1 MQHNN
6 FYTFRFI
13 AIITFVAS
21 LLLAL
26 ASTQLKELQEFNV
39 ELDKKKNILKCIG
52 KDVALM
58 NAGSIIREYKNNI
71 RNIILNFNGDIAAN
85 ISSENLELVQNK
97 STGQI
102 NYFIDNVEYLPA
114 YKSSNPEA
122 FIIPI
127 SGKGLWSTLYGYF
140 ALEKDLNTVMGIT
153 FYKHGETPGLGG
165 EVEKKWFQENF
176 VGKKI
181 FDLTGE
187 LVSIKV
193 VKGKVNDVYSGE
205 ALNHGVDGISGATIT
220 SRGVSDFLKRDLLR
234 YGQYMKNNRTN

>member
-1 MQHNN
+1 M
-6 FYTFRFI
+6 
-13 AIITFVAS
+13 VS

-26 ASTQLKELQEFNV
+26 TSTQLKNLQEFNI

-52 KDVALM
+52 KDLSLM
-58 NAGSIIREYKNNI
+58 NADAIFKEYKSNI
-71 RNIILNFNGDIAAN
+71 SNIILNSNGDIAAN
-85 ISSENLELVQNK
+85 IASENLESVPNK
-97 STGQI
+97 STGEVK
-102 NYFIDNVEYLPA
+102 YFLNNIEYLPA

-127 SGKGLWSTLYGYF
+127 SGKGLWSTLFGYF
-140 ALEKDLNTVMGIT
+140 ALEMDLNTVIGIT

-165 EVEKKWFQENF
+165 EVEKKWFQNNF

-181 FDLTGE
+181 FNQTGE

>member
-1 MQHNN
+1 
-6 FYTFRFI
+6 
-13 AIITFVAS
+13 VVS

-26 ASTQLKELQEFNV
+26 TSTQLKNLQEFNI

-52 KDVALM
+52 KDLSLM
-58 NAGSIIREYKNNI
+58 NADAIFKEYKSNI
-71 RNIILNFNGDIAAN
+71 SNIILNSNGDIAAN
-85 ISSENLELVQNK
+85 IASENLESVPNK
-97 STGQI
+97 STGEVK
-102 NYFIDNVEYLPA
+102 YFLNNIEYLPA

-127 SGKGLWSTLYGYF
+127 SGKGLWSTLFGYF
-140 ALEKDLNTVMGIT
+140 ALEMDLNTVIGIT

-165 EVEKKWFQENF
+165 EVEKKWFQNNF

-181 FDLTGE
+181 FNQTGE

-193 VKGKVNDVYSGE
+193 VKGKVNDVYFGE

-220 SRGVSDFLKRDLLR
+220 SRGVSYFLKRDLLK
-234 YGQYMKNNRTN
+234 YEQYLKNNRMN

>member
-1 MQHNN
+1 M
-6 FYTFRFI
+6 
-13 AIITFVAS
+13 VS

-26 ASTQLKELQEFNV
+26 TSTQLKNLQEFNI

-52 KDVALM
+52 KDLSLM
-58 NAGSIIREYKNNI
+58 NADAIFKEYKSNI
-71 RNIILNFNGDIAAN
+71 SNIILNSNGDIAAN
-85 ISSENLELVQNK
+85 IASEYLESVPNK
-97 STGQI
+97 STGEVK
-102 NYFIDNVEYLPA
+102 YFLNNIEYLPA

-127 SGKGLWSTLYGYF
+127 SGKGLWSTLFGYF
-140 ALEKDLNTVMGIT
+140 ALEMDLNTVIGIT

-165 EVEKKWFQENF
+165 EVEKKWFQNNF

-181 FDLTGE
+181 FNQTGE

-205 ALNHGVDGISGATIT
+205 ALNHGVDGISGATVT
-220 SRGVSDFLKRDLLR
+220 SRGVSDFLKRDLLK
-234 YGQYMKNNRTN
+234 YEQYLKNNRMN

>member
-1 MQHNN
+1 M
-6 FYTFRFI
+6 
-13 AIITFVAS
+13 VS

-26 ASTQLKELQEFNV
+26 TSTQLKNLQEFNI

-52 KDVALM
+52 KDLSLM
-58 NAGSIIREYKNNI
+58 NADAIFKEYKSNI
-71 RNIILNFNGDIAAN
+71 SNIILNSNGDIAAN
-85 ISSENLELVQNK
+85 IASENLESVPNK
-97 STGQI
+97 STGEVK
-102 NYFIDNVEYLPA
+102 YFLNNIEYLPA

-127 SGKGLWSTLYGYF
+127 SGKGLWSTLFGYF
-140 ALEKDLNTVMGIT
+140 ALEMDLNTVIGIT

-165 EVEKKWFQENF
+165 EVEKEWFQNNF

-181 FDLTGE
+181 FNQTGE

-220 SRGVSDFLKRDLLR
+220 SRGVSYFLKRDLLK
-234 YGQYMKNNRTN
+234 YEQYLKNNRMN

>member
-1 MQHNN
+1 M
-6 FYTFRFI
+6 
-13 AIITFVAS
+13 VS

-26 ASTQLKELQEFNV
+26 TSTQLKNLQEFNI

-52 KDVALM
+52 KDLSLM
-58 NAGSIIREYKNNI
+58 NADAIFKEYKSNI
-71 RNIILNFNGDIAAN
+71 SNIILNSNGDVAAN
-85 ISSENLELVQNK
+85 IASENLESVPNK
-97 STGQI
+97 STGEVK
-102 NYFIDNVEYLPA
+102 YFLNNIEYFPA

-127 SGKGLWSTLYGYF
+127 SGKGLWSTLFGYF
-140 ALEKDLNTVMGIT
+140 ALEMDLNTVIGIT

-165 EVEKKWFQENF
+165 EVEKKWFQNNF

-181 FDLTGE
+181 FNQTGE

-205 ALNHGVDGISGATIT
+205 ALNHGVDGISGATVT
-220 SRGVSDFLKRDLLR
+220 SRGVSDFLKRDLLK
-234 YGQYMKNNRTN
+234 YEQYLKNNRMN

>member
-6 FYTFRFI
+6 LYTFKFI
-13 AIITFVAS
+13 TIITLVAS
-21 LLLAL
+21 FLLAL

-39 ELDKKKNILKCIG
+39 ELDKKKNILKCVG
-52 KDVALM
+52 KDVSLM
-58 NAGSIIREYKNNI
+58 NADEIIEEYQS
-71 RNIILNFNGDIAAN
+71 N
-85 ISSENLELVQNK
+85 ISNIVLNPKGGIVSNVSSDNLESVQNK
-97 STGQI
+97 TTGQL
-102 NYFIDNVEYLPA
+102 NYFLDNIEYLPA

-127 SGKGLWSTLYGYF
+127 SGKGLWSTLYGYL
-140 ALEKDLNTVMGIT
+140 ALEKDLNTVKGLT

-165 EVEKKWFQENF
+165 EVEKKWFQNNF

-181 FDLTGE
+181 FDQTGQ
-187 LVSIKV
+187 LVSVKV
-193 VKGKVNDVYSGE
+193 VKGKANDVLAGE

-234 YGQYMKNNRTN
+234 YEPYMKNNRTN

>member
-52 KDVALM
+52 KDLALM
-58 NAGSIIREYKNNI
+58 NADAITKEYESNI
-71 RNIILNFNGDIAAN
+71 RNIILNSNGDIAAN
-85 ISSENLELVQNK
+85 IASENLESVQNK
-97 STGQI
+97 STGQL

-140 ALEKDLNTVMGIT
+140 ALENDLNTVMGIT

-181 FDLTGE
+181 FDQTGE

>member
-13 AIITFVAS
+13 AIIAFVAS

-58 NAGSIIREYKNNI
+58 SADAIIKEYKSNI
-71 RNIILNFNGDIAAN
+71 RNIILNSNGDIAAN
-85 ISSENLELVQNK
+85 IASENLESVQNK
-97 STGQI
+97 STGQL

-114 YKSSNPEA
+114 YTSSNPEA

-140 ALEKDLNTVMGIT
+140 ALENDLNTVMGIT

-181 FDLTGE
+181 FDQTGE

-205 ALNHGVDGISGATIT
+205 ALNHGVDGISGSTIT
-220 SRGVSDFLKRDLLR
+220 SRCVSDFLKRDLLR

>member
-1 MQHNN
+1 
-6 FYTFRFI
+6 
-13 AIITFVAS
+13 VVS

-26 ASTQLKELQEFNV
+26 TSTQLKNLQEFNI

-52 KDVALM
+52 KDLALM
-58 NAGSIIREYKNNI
+58 NADAIIKEYESNI
-71 RNIILNFNGDIAAN
+71 SNIILNSNGDIAAN
-85 ISSENLELVQNK
+85 ITSENLESVQNK
-97 STGQI
+97 STGQL
-102 NYFIDNVEYLPA
+102 NYFIDNIEYLPA

-140 ALEKDLNTVMGIT
+140 ALENDLNTVMGIT

-181 FDLTGE
+181 FDQTGE

-193 VKGKVNDVYSGE
+193 VKGKVNDVYSGA
-205 ALNHGVDGISGATIT
+205 ALNHGVDGISGATVT

-234 YGQYMKNNRTN
+234 YGQYMNNNRTN

>member
-1 MQHNN
+1 M
-6 FYTFRFI
+6 
-13 AIITFVAS
+13 VS

-26 ASTQLKELQEFNV
+26 TSTQLKNLQEFNI

-52 KDVALM
+52 KDLSLM
-58 NAGSIIREYKNNI
+58 NADAIFKEYKSNI
-71 RNIILNFNGDIAAN
+71 SNIILNSNGDIAAN
-85 ISSENLELVQNK
+85 IASENLESVPNK
-97 STGQI
+97 STGEVK
-102 NYFIDNVEYLPA
+102 YFLNNIEYLPA

-127 SGKGLWSTLYGYF
+127 SGKGLWSTLFGYF
-140 ALEKDLNTVMGIT
+140 ALEMDLNTVIGIT

-165 EVEKKWFQENF
+165 EVEKKWFQNNF

-181 FDLTGE
+181 FNQTGE

-220 SRGVSDFLKRDLLR
+220 SRGVSYFLKRDLLK
-234 YGQYMKNNRTN
+234 YEQYLKNNRMN

>member
-52 KDVALM
+52 IDVAIM
-58 NAGSIIREYKNNI
+58 TPDMIIDEYESNI
-71 RNIILNFNGDIAAN
+71 SNITLNTNGDVVTN
-85 ISSENLELVQNK
+85 IENKNLKSVQNK

-102 NYFIDNVEYLPA
+102 QYYLDNIEYLPA
-114 YKSSNPEA
+114 YKASNPES

-127 SGKGLWSTLYGYF
+127 AGKGLWSTLFGYF
-140 ALEKDLNTVMGIT
+140 ALEKDLNTVKGIS

-165 EVEKKWFQENF
+165 EVEKKWFQDNF
-176 VGKKI
+176 IGKKI
-181 FDLTGE
+181 FNSSAE
-187 LVSIKV
+187 LISIKV
-193 VKGKVNDVYSGE
+193 VKGKAGDVLSSD
-205 ALNHGVDGISGATIT
+205 ALIHGVDGISGATIT
-220 SRGVSDFLKRDLLR
+220 SRGVSEFLKNDLLR
-234 YGQYMKNNRTN
+234 YEPYINRNKSN

>member
-13 AIITFVAS
+13 SIITLVVS

-26 ASTQLKELQEFNV
+26 TSTQLKNLQEFNI

-52 KDVALM
+52 RDLSLM
-58 NAGSIIREYKNNI
+58 EGDEIIEEYKNNI
-71 RNIILNFNGDIAAN
+71 SNIILKLNGDIVDNIAA
-85 ISSENLELVQNK
+85 ENLESVPNK
-97 STGQI
+97 STGEVK
-102 NYFIDNVEYLPA
+102 YFLNNIEYLPA

-127 SGKGLWSTLYGYF
+127 SGKGLWSTLFGYF
-140 ALEKDLNTVMGIT
+140 ALEMDLNTVIGIT

-165 EVEKKWFQENF
+165 EVEKKWFQNNF

-181 FDLTGE
+181 FNQTGK

-220 SRGVSDFLKRDLLR
+220 SKGVSYFLKRDLLR
-234 YGQYMKNNRTN
+234 YEQYMKNNRMN

>member
-1 MQHNN
+1 M
-6 FYTFRFI
+6 
-13 AIITFVAS
+13 VS

-26 ASTQLKELQEFNV
+26 TSTQLKDLQEFNI

-52 KDVALM
+52 RDLSLM
-58 NAGSIIREYKNNI
+58 KADEIIEEYKNNI
-71 RNIILNFNGDIAAN
+71 SNIILKLNGDIVDN
-85 ISSENLELVQNK
+85 IASENLESVPNK
-97 STGQI
+97 STGEVK
-102 NYFIDNVEYLPA
+102 YFLNNIEYLPA

-127 SGKGLWSTLYGYF
+127 SGKGLWSTLFGYF
-140 ALEKDLNTVMGIT
+140 ALEMDLNTVIGIT

-165 EVEKKWFQENF
+165 EVEKKWFQNNF

-181 FDLTGE
+181 FNQTGE

-220 SRGVSDFLKRDLLR
+220 SRGVSYFLKRDLLK
-234 YGQYMKNNRTN
+234 YEQYLKNNRMN